1 MNLNIDY
8 LYKLKSLK
16 MFDVRWLLIALMF
29 ASAALHCEG
38 NEKNPLLIPDSDDD
52 VPGVGPIRR
61 TEWFRGVWKNRRS
74 SWLVEK
80 NIADKGSI
88 VFFGDSITQGWGEDF
103 KGLFGNLKV
112 VNRGISGDTSR
123 GLLLRLQQDV
133 IDLDPAAVVLMI
145 GANDLAEKAKADV
158 IFSNVKNII
167 KRLKSHSSKMPI
179 VLCETF
185 PCAPD
190 DYRPVKEIKR
200 VNQFYFEEWSED
212 SQVKIAKT
220 YSLFAGG
227 DGASLPKYMPDRVH
241 PNLQGYE
248 VWAREMKKVFEEIGI
263 SSKKLKIK
271 KEVNKNPNTL
281 PLSPSDSMKLIE
293 LPKGFSI
300 ELVASEPDIE
310 EPVALTW
317 DGNGVMYVVEMRGYM
332 QSMDGAGAKDPVGRI
347 GRLEDTDGDGKYE
360 KYNVFVDGLVEPRA
374 VLSVSG
380 GLLVGEPS
388 DLWFFRDIDNDGKA
402 DTKEKVYDK
411 FSLRDSNVEHKA
423 NGLTL
428 GIDNW
433 IYVSQ
438 HGRRYQFINGEFRN
452 EKVPRVG
459 QWGLARND
467 EGRFLFSS
475 NSNPGMGFFIA
486 PDYLVNSKRIGGEVL
501 LTGSVIKA
509 GNYSEVW
516 PSMKTVDLQSGL
528 GAARTNDGT
537 LRSFTSAC
545 GQCFFRGHRLGEDVT
560 GDYFICEPVGRLVRR
575 SKVKYLDSG
584 HIELSNLYEENS
596 DEFITSSD
604 GNFRPVNTYTGP
616 DGCLYIVDMYRGV
629 IQEKSFMTPYLKQEI
644 QRLNYDKNIGRGRI
658 YRVRRNGVSLG
669 EKPNLLNAK
678 PEELVTFLG
687 HSNGWWRDMA
697 QNIIVSRKLA
707 EVAPALEKMLL
718 DDPMPL
724 ARLHALWT
732 LRGLSKLDKD
742 IVKSALQDDDDRI
755 VCAALRVINWPRSEY
770 SYLEKF
776 IDGASPEVVAHI
788 ILALGK
794 NFYKHNKDLII
805 KCISR
810 FPMNERILHSV
821 VAVTPKNFLSNNE
834 FKLINESFYKLE
846 IEEQKLKK
854 WVERWQNFVLS
865 E

>member
-1 MNLNIDY
+1 M
-8 LYKLKSLK
+8 
-16 MFDVRWLLIALMF
+16 
-29 ASAALHCEG
+29 
-38 NEKNPLLIPDSDDD
+38 
-52 VPGVGPIRR
+52 
-61 TEWFRGVWKNRRS
+61 
-74 SWLVEK
+74 
-80 NIADKGSI
+80 
-88 VFFGDSITQGWGEDF
+88 
-103 KGLFGNLKV
+103 
-112 VNRGISGDTSR
+112 
-123 GLLLRLQQDV
+123 
-133 IDLDPAAVVLMI
+133 
-145 GANDLAEKAKADV
+145 
-158 IFSNVKNII
+158 
-167 KRLKSHSSKMPI
+167 
-179 VLCETF
+179 
-185 PCAPD
+185 
-190 DYRPVKEIKR
+190 
-200 VNQFYFEEWSED
+200 
-212 SQVKIAKT
+212 
-220 YSLFAGG
+220 
-227 DGASLPKYMPDRVH
+227 
-241 PNLQGYE
+241 
-248 VWAREMKKVFEEIGI
+248 
-263 SSKKLKIK
+263 
-271 KEVNKNPNTL
+271 
-281 PLSPSDSMKLIE
+281 
-293 LPKGFSI
+293 
-300 ELVASEPDIE
+300 
-310 EPVALTW
+310 
-317 DGNGVMYVVEMRGYM
+317 
-332 QSMDGAGAKDPVGRI
+332 
-347 GRLEDTDGDGKYE
+347 
-360 KYNVFVDGLVEPRA
+360 
-374 VLSVSG
+374 
-380 GLLVGEPS
+380 
-388 DLWFFRDIDNDGKA
+388 
-402 DTKEKVYDK
+402 
-411 FSLRDSNVEHKA
+411 
-423 NGLTL
+423 
-428 GIDNW
+428 
-433 IYVSQ
+433 SQ

-545 GQCFFRGHRLGEDVT
+545 GQCFFRGHRLGEDVK

-644 QRLNYDKNIGRGRI
+644 KRLNYDKNIGRGRV
-658 YRVRRNGVSLG
+658 YRVRRNGVSID

-678 PEELVTFLG
+678 PDELVTFLS

-697 QNIIVSRKLA
+697 QNIIVSRKLV
-707 EVAPALEKMLL
+707 EVAPALKKMLL
-718 DDPMPL
+718 DDSMPL

-742 IVKSALQDDDDRI
+742 IVKSALRDDDDRI
-755 VCAALRVINWPRSEY
+755 VCAALRVINWPKSEY
-770 SYLEKF
+770 SYLEKI

-794 NFYKHNKDLII
+794 NFYKHNKNLII

-821 VAVTPKNFLSNNE
+821 VAVTPKNFLSNDE
-834 FKLINESFYKLE
+834 FELINESFYKPG

>member
-1 MNLNIDY
+1 
-8 LYKLKSLK
+8 

-29 ASAALHCEG
+29 ASAALPCEG

-88 VFFGDSITQGWGEDF
+88 VFLGDSITQGWGEDF

-158 IFSNVKNII
+158 IFSNVKSII

-545 GQCFFRGHRLGEDVT
+545 GQCFFRGHRLGEDVM

-678 PEELVTFLG
+678 PEELVAFLS

-697 QNIIVSRKLA
+697 QNIIVTRKLV
-707 EVAPALEKMLL
+707 EVVPDLEKMLL
-718 DDPMPL
+718 GDSMPL

-755 VCAALRVINWPRSEY
+755 VCAALRVINWPKSEY

-834 FKLINESFYKLE
+834 FELINESFYKPE